1 MRCLILIIALLLTGC
16 ATTPTSVDT
25 LDGLTVQ
32 KGVVSI
38 PYSRNN
44 GGLFIVN
51 VELLGTQANFLLDT
65 GATRSSIFADFY
77 EKYSMGAKDEGMV
90 NVHGLVNSGTRPL
103 TEIPELKLGALGFEK
118 LVVAILPE
126 RIDVSYGPESVKLS
140 GLLGM
145 DIFKNYSLYIEPDT
159 SLIHFIPNNLPRP
172 PLSGKWDQVSLFP
185 NPFSEQDRDLHFFD
199 LRVGNILFP
208 AILDSGAEFS
218 LMNWHVTQIPQIRR
232 LKKRLRKEWEMQ
244 GALDKFDPAVKIKV
258 YDMRAGAKFWDKNEF
273 IVMDFDH
280 LEVLG
285 IKDKPIIIAG
295 AQIFED
301 KRVFMDFEEN
311 KIWFESQPRKPRN
324 GFGVTLQ
331 TPALPSV
338 PIAPEAHN

>member
-145 DIFKNYSLYIEPDT
+145 DIFFFFFHQQHTYLF
-159 SLIHFIPNNLPRP
+159 LIIFISPFY
-172 PLSGKWDQVSLFP
+172 KLF
-185 NPFSEQDRDLHFFD
+185 S
-199 LRVGNILFP
+199 
-208 AILDSGAEFS
+208 
-218 LMNWHVTQIPQIRR
+218 
-232 LKKRLRKEWEMQ
+232 RLRPQ
-244 GALDKFDPAVKIKV
+244 VPVAQSD
-258 YDMRAGAKFWDKNEF
+258 RASD
-273 IVMDFDH
+273 
-280 LEVLG
+280 
-285 IKDKPIIIAG
+285 
-295 AQIFED
+295 
-301 KRVFMDFEEN
+301 
-311 KIWFESQPRKPRN
+311 S
-324 GFGVTLQ
+324 
-331 TPALPSV
+331 
-338 PIAPEAHN
+338 